1 VGARRACQLHVDR
14 IPLARTTESDEPAAL
29 AITAEYLEMVVVE
42 VQEPAPLP
50 LNLQTTVA
58 EHA

>member
-1 VGARRACQLHVDR
+1 M
-14 IPLARTTESDEPAAL
+14 PLARTTESDEPAAL